1 MRLAAALALLAVLVA
16 LAAGCGGSGSSDSS
30 SSSTPSAQTWAGNLC
45 SSISDWGNSIKTATS
60 SLKGNVSKSSLQS
73 ALGDVSDATDTFV
86 TDLKGLG
93 KPDTDAGMQAQSAL
107 QNLATELDAD
117 SQAIKNAKSS
127 SNGTVATVSA
137 VTASLAKMGD
147 QISSTFATL
156 QGLDAKGELS
166 DAFKNASSCKNLT
179 KSSSG

>member
-16 LAAGCGGSGSSDSS
+16 LAAGCGGSGSSDS

-93 KPDTDAGMQAQSAL
+93 KPDTDAGKQAQSAL

>member
-1 MRLAAALALLAVLVA
+1 MRRAAALALLAVLAV

-30 SSSTPSAQTWAGNLC
+30 SSTPSAETWAGDLC

-86 TDLKGLG
+86 DDLKGLG
-93 KPDTDAGMQAQSAL
+93 KPDTDAGKQAQSAL

-127 SNGTVATVSA
+127 SNGTIATVSA
-137 VTASLAKMGD
+137 VTASLSKMGD
-147 QISSTFATL
+147 QISSTFTTL

-166 DAFKNASSCKNLT
+166 DAFKNAPSCKSLS

>member
-16 LAAGCGGSGSSDSS
+16 LAAGCGGSGSSDS

-93 KPDTDAGMQAQSAL
+93 KPDTDAGKQAQSTL